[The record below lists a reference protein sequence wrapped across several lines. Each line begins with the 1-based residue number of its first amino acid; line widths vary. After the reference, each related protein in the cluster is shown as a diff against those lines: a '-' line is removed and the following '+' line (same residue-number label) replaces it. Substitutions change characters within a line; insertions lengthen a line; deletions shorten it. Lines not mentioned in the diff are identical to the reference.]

1 MWYEMLGARQHRDW
15 LRRACAVEVELSEA
29 TQLRCFAQLRK
40 AFVAEETA
48 FAVMVSAFALSRP

>member
-1 MWYEMLGARQHRDW
+1 MLGARQHRDW